1 MARLVV
7 PGYPHHVTQRG
18 SRRQLTFFDESDYT
32 GYLELLRE
40 SIAATGVDIWAYCL
54 MPNHVHLVAVP
65 AERSSLAMLL
75 RRVHHR
81 HARRVN
87 EAHGWQGHLWQE
99 RFHSC
104 VMDERHLVAAVRYI
118 ELNPVRAGL
127 CARAEHWPWSSI
139 HAHLL
144 GESDGIVDPDP
155 MLARFRDWRRYL
167 EAEDRPEVIDALRAR
182 SASGR
187 PAGDTAFITE
197 LEQRSGRVL
206 RKLNPGPRPRN

>member
-1 MARLVV
+1 
-7 PGYPHHVTQRG
+7 
-18 SRRQLTFFDESDYT
+18 
-32 GYLELLRE
+32 
-40 SIAATGVDIWAYCL
+40 
-54 MPNHVHLVAVP
+54 
-65 AERSSLAMLL
+65 
-75 RRVHHR
+75 
-81 HARRVN
+81 
-87 EAHGWQGHLWQE
+87 
-99 RFHSC
+99 
-104 VMDERHLVAAVRYI
+104 MDERHLVAAVRYI
-118 ELNPVRAGL
+118 ELNPLRAGL

-187 PAGDTAFITE
+187 PAGDTAFITK